1 MKSRKLFTCLAF
13 AILIVPLL
21 TACGP
26 KTVDAA
32 LTTYK
37 ITLSTDTVNAG
48 EVTFHVHNDA
58 TDLTHEFVIF
68 KTDLTPDNLPLTEE
82 GIVDEEGAGI
92 TFIDEVEDVT
102 PGTSQDLTVTLDP
115 GKYVLVC
122 NANDNNEMHY
132 AHGMYIGFTVK

>member
-1 MKSRKLFTCLAF
+1 MKSRKIVTYLAF
-13 AILIVPLL
+13 AIFIVPML

-26 KTVDAA
+26 KTIDVAM
-32 LTTYK
+32 TTYK
-37 ITLSTDTVNAG
+37 ITPSTTEANAG
-48 EVTFHVHNDA
+48 EITFHVHNDA

-68 KTDLTPDNLPLTEE
+68 KTDLAPDQLPVDAD
-82 GIVDEEGAGI
+82 GVVDEAGAGL
-92 TFIDEVEDVT
+92 TFVDEVEDVT

-115 GKYVLVC
+115 GNYVLVC